1 MAVTNREQAAIRRTL
16 RDIDEGH
23 IGLYVTAKCFDPH
36 TGAPIEPP
44 EILQVDPDRMPARGI
59 PDARGA
65 WWEPLIKAGWLE
77 LDVRGRVHRLLL
89 SEAGRAELEG

>member
-44 EILQVDPDRMPARGI
+44 EILQRRVGVRTSSARPGLMPTTPFPSRTMS
-59 PDARGA
+59 
-65 WWEPLIKAGWLE
+65 EP
-77 LDVRGRVHRLLL
+77 RFR
-89 SEAGRAELEG
+89 S